1 MVFTLE
7 VSKTIMSEKDLSE
20 RVSDLLREISPAH
33 ADDFDSNYRE
43 EETIDGMNRHFRVE
57 LSSLPVDTVD
67 ERECLLSDI
76 SEKRWLDYFGDHVAR
91 TICKHK
97 ELD

>member
-1 MVFTLE
+1 MA
-7 VSKTIMSEKDLSE
+7 EKALTE

-33 ADDFDSNYRE
+33 AVDFE
-43 EETIDGMNRHFRVE
+43 DGYEGKDNSIEDLNKHFRLE
-57 LSSLPVDTVD
+57 LASLPVDTID
-67 ERECLLSDI
+67 ERECLISDI